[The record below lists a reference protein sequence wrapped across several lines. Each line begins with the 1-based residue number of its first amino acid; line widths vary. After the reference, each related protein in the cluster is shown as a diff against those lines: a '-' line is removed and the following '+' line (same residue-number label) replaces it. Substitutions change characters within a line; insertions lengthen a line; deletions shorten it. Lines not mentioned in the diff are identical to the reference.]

1 MTRGFSSK
9 AIRTQAERSQFREHA
24 VPIYATSSYLFD
36 SAEDARAHFAGEIDG
51 PIYSRYSNP
60 NTDEFVDKLAGME
73 GAETGVATASG
84 MAAVYALFA
93 GSLSAGDHLVSSRY
107 VFGSTHQLI
116 TRILP
121 RFGISH
127 SYVDGSDPHAWKA
140 AATNAT
146 KLFYLETP
154 SNPRLEVIDIAAVA
168 GAARELEIPL
178 AVDNCFATPAIQR
191 PLELG
196 ASLVAHSATKFIDGQ
211 GRTMGGAVLGSEE
224 LIEPIRFFARHT
236 GPALSPFNAW
246 ILSKSLETLSLRM
259 ERHSASALALAK
271 YLEERSEVSRV
282 LYPGLPSHPGHD
294 IARKQMHS
302 GGGLVSF
309 ELSAGLDGGRR
320 FLDSLMMISRSAN
333 LGDSRSIAT
342 HPASTTHSKL
352 SKEERL
358 AAGVTPGL
366 IRISVGLEDEAD
378 IITDVEGGLSGAI
391 R

>member
-24 VPIYATSSYLFD
+24 VPIYTTSSFVFD
-36 SAEDARAHFAGEIDG
+36 SAEDARAHFAGEAEG

-60 NTDEFVDKLAGME
+60 NTDEFVEKLAGME
-73 GAETGVATASG
+73 GAETGVACASG
-84 MAAVYALFA
+84 MAALYALFA
-93 GSLSAGDHLVSSRY
+93 GTLSAGDHLVSSRY
-107 VFGSTHQLI
+107 VFGSTHQLF

-127 SYVDGSDPHAWKA
+127 TYVDGSDPDAWKA
-140 AATNAT
+140 ATTQAT

-154 SNPRLEVIDIAAVA
+154 SNPRLEIIDIASVA
-168 GAARELEIPL
+168 GAARELGVPL
-178 AVDNCFATPAIQR
+178 AVDNCFATPALQR

-246 ILSKSLETLSLRM
+246 ILSKSLETLALRM
-259 ERHSASALALAK
+259 ERHSASALTLAEF
-271 YLEERSEVSRV
+271 LERRREVSRV
-282 LYPGLPSHPGHD
+282 FYPGLASHPGHPV
-294 IARKQMHS
+294 ARKQMRT
-302 GGGLVSF
+302 GGGLVAF
-309 ELSAGLDGGRR
+309 ELKSGLKGGAR
-320 FLDSLMMISRSAN
+320 FLDALEMISLSAN
-333 LGDSRSIAT
+333 LGDSRTIAT

-352 SKEERL
+352 SEEERQ

-366 IRISVGLEDEAD
+366 IRISVGLEDEED
-378 IITDVEGGLSGAI
+378 IQSDVIRGLEA
-391 R
+391 